1 MLLKDVLVGGSCL
14 LLGYG
19 LGAALG
25 AHPRGTP
32 PLLVASEGATS
43 PVARERVAA
52 HQDLR
57 GERDSGGASSRKP
70 EEGTGSGQGLEAVQV
85 PAAFRSPYYDWLS
98 EEELEAQFGDL
109 SEPELVGL
117 EKGLEW
123 VLHSDAQ
130 ALLDEQFERGVY
142 LTQILS
148 SGEMQE
154 IPTRAADGG
163 LVASKTMNIPR
174 EDGTIERR
182 VALVRLSDHPILA
195 ARDSQL
201 LWVRTKLKALD
212 EGLEADSER

>member
-1 MLLKDVLVGGSCL
+1 MLLKYVLVGCSCL

-19 LGAALG
+19 LGAVLG
-25 AHPRGTP
+25 APTRRML
-32 PLLVASEGATS
+32 PLPVTSEKANS
-43 PVARERVAA
+43 PVARELVGA
-52 HQDLR
+52 HQDIGGEPASARASLR
-57 GERDSGGASSRKP
+57 EP
-70 EEGTGSGQGLEAVQV
+70 EESTEVGQGLDAGQAPV
-85 PAAFRSPYYDWLS
+85 AFRSPYYDWLS

-109 SEPELVGL
+109 SKPELIGL

-142 LTQILS
+142 VTQILS

-163 LVASKTMNIPR
+163 LVASKTMYLPR
-174 EDGTIERR
+174 EDGMIERR

-201 LWVRTKLKALD
+201 LWVRTKLQALD
-212 EGLEADSER
+212 EGGEGASDR